1 MGAYMHVGQTVGLN
15 RAGMPDMGVN
25 TDGRAKGLPKCQPEQ
40 PKPLKYEILD
50 QLHFIDE
57 QTAINRFT
65 WYNLPP
71 GIDGHLIERIL
82 YYRGQGAFFYV
93 EELDRFFFLPYANQG
108 KMDPYGRYEEIVPL
122 PFNGTFANEKEEA
135 FVPGMTKKP
144 QYSVELLDQ
153 YYDKNGQLD
162 INKLK
167 RAVNDKCVILHDS
180 SIQYG
185 QTNVPRKQLHE
196 PLLDVMSNCIPFMNT
211 ALLNS
216 TGIQGMRVVDEHDQ
230 SNVLA
235 ASASVTHAALTGQKY
250 IPIVGAVDFQDLSA
264 GNVAK
269 SEEFML
275 AMQSLDNYR
284 LSLYGLDNGGL
295 FQKQSHML
303 QAEQEVN
310 QGNVGLI
317 LQDALTNRQNACD
330 VLNNIWGWG
339 AYVEVSE
346 TVIGVDRNGD
356 MLIGDTQDQSGKTP
370 GQQPKEVNE

>member
-1 MGAYMHVGQTVGLN
+1 MGAYMHVGELVGLN
-15 RAGMPDMGVN
+15 KNG
-25 TDGRAKGLPKCQPEQ
+25 TPKKYTEPAI
-40 PKPLKYEILD
+40 PTLKCDILK

-57 QTAINRFT
+57 QTALNRFT

-71 GIDGHLIERIL
+71 GLDGHLIERVL
-82 YYRGQGAFFYV
+82 YYRGQGCFFYSP
-93 EELDRFFFLPYANQG
+93 EANKYLFLPYALDG
-108 KMDPYGRYEEIVPL
+108 GIDEYGRYLEVQPL
-122 PFNGTFANEKEEA
+122 VFNGTTADTKAES
-135 FVPGMTKKP
+135 FVPGDTRIP

-153 YYDKNGQLD
+153 YYGEDGQL
-162 INKLK
+162 NVEKLQK
-167 RAVNDKCVILHDS
+167 AVNTKCVLLHDS
-180 SIQYG
+180 SVQVA
-185 QTNVPRKQLHE
+185 QVNTPRKTLHE

-216 TGIQGMRVVDEHDQ
+216 TGIMAMRVTDEADQ

-235 ASASVTHAALTGQKY
+235 ASASVNHAALTGQKY
-250 IPIVGAVDFQDLSA
+250 IPVVGKVDFQDLTA

-317 LQDALTNRQNACD
+317 LQDALTNRQNFCD
-330 VLNNIWGWG
+330 IVNNIWGLG
-339 AYVEVSE
+339 IMCEVSE

-356 MLIGDTQDQSGKTP
+356 MLIGDTQDQSGSQS
-370 GQQPKEVNE
+370 GQQPQEVTE